1 MTVDLGPLRRTIGA
15 LQEALFTYQSR
26 TTDES
31 LRVLLRDATIQ
42 RFEFTFE
49 VAWKTLK
56 RFLEENSIEPI
67 DRLTNRQLFRLGF
80 EQGLLRDSAAWMLY
94 LGRRNPTS
102 HVYSEAIAAQVFEV
116 IPEFLEDARFL
127 LAQLERRLG
136 EDDRSSHA

>member
-56 RFLEENSIEPI
+56 RFLEESSIESI

-94 LGRRNPTS
+94 LGRRNLTS

-116 IPEFLEDARFL
+116 IPQFLEDARFL
-127 LAQLERRLG
+127 LAQLEQRLG
-136 EDDRSSHA
+136 EDDRSPHA

>member
-80 EQGLLRDSAAWMLY
+80 EQGLLRDSTAWMLY
-94 LGRRNPTS
+94 LGRRNLTS

-127 LAQLERRLG
+127 LAQLEQRLG

>member
-1 MTVDLGPLRRTIGA
+1 MTVDLRPLRRTIGA

-94 LGRRNPTS
+94 LGRRNLTS

-127 LAQLERRLG
+127 LAQLEQRLG

>member
-1 MTVDLGPLRRTIGA
+1 MTVDLGPLQRTIGA

-94 LGRRNPTS
+94 LGRRNLTS
-102 HVYSEAIAAQVFEV
+102 HVYSEAIARQVFEV
-116 IPEFLEDARFL
+116 IPQFLEDARFL
-127 LAQLERRLG
+127 LAQLEQRLG
-136 EDDRSSHA
+136 EDDRSPHA

>member
-1 MTVDLGPLRRTIGA
+1 MTVDLRPLRRTIGA

-94 LGRRNPTS
+94 LGRRNLTS
-102 HVYSEAIAAQVFEV
+102 HVYSEAIAAEVFEV

-127 LAQLERRLG
+127 LAQLEQRLG

>member
-94 LGRRNPTS
+94 LGRRNLTS

-127 LAQLERRLG
+127 LAQLEQRLG
-136 EDDRSSHA
+136 EDDRLSHA

>member
-15 LQEALFTYQSR
+15 LQEALFAYQSR

-94 LGRRNPTS
+94 LGRRNLTS
-102 HVYSEAIAAQVFEV
+102 HVYSEAIARQVFEV
-116 IPEFLEDARFL
+116 IPQFLEDARFL
-127 LAQLERRLG
+127 LAQLEQRLG
-136 EDDRSSHA
+136 EDDRSPHA

>member
-1 MTVDLGPLRRTIGA
+1 LGPLRRTIGA

-94 LGRRNPTS
+94 LGRRNLTS

-127 LAQLERRLG
+127 LAQLEQRLG

>member
-15 LQEALFTYQSR
+15 LQEALFASQNR
-26 TTDES
+26 AADES
-31 LRVLLRDATIQ
+31 LRMLLRDATIQ

-94 LGRRNPTS
+94 LGRRNLTS
-102 HVYSEAIAAQVFEV
+102 HVYSEAIARQVFEV
-116 IPEFLEDARFL
+116 IPQFLEDARFL
-127 LAQLERRLG
+127 LAQLEQRLG
-136 EDDRSSHA
+136 EDDCSPHA